1 MKVVFVLTASYLLGS
16 IPWGYLVGV
25 WWKGLD
31 IRRYGSGNIGTTNAF
46 RILGPGP
53 GTVVLLGDILKGT
66 LAVLLAK
73 SIGSELLAVAAGLAA
88 IAGHSWSIFLGFRGG
103 RGVATGAGVILGLVP
118 LAIPVLFLLW
128 AGTIL
133 VTRYVSVGSITAAVA
148 APVVMGWVGHSW
160 LMALLGL
167 LAGAAVIIRHQPN
180 LERLRRGVEP
190 RIGEHGSWRP

>member
-1 MKVVFVLTASYLLGS
+1 MKVLFVLAASYLLGS

-53 GTVVLLGDILKGT
+53 GIVVLLGDILKGT

-73 SIGSELLAVAAGLAA
+73 SVGGELLAVTAGLAA

-118 LAIPVLFLLW
+118 LAIPILFLLW
-128 AGTIL
+128 AVTIL
-133 VTRYVSVGSITAAVA
+133 ITRYVSLGSITAAVA

-180 LERLRRGVEP
+180 LERLRRGTEP
-190 RIGEHGSWRP
+190 RIGEHWSWRP